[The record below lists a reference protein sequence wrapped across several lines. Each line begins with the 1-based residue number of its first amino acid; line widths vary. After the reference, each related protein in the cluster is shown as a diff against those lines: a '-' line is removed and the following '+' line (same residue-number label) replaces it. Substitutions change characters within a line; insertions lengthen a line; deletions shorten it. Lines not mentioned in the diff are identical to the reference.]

1 MPHGERQ
8 RIAYVD
14 VMKGIGILLVI
25 IGHTVNIQMLR
36 GLIFSFHMPL
46 FFFASGITYQYSAN
60 LEKFLKK
67 LKNGFFKL
75 FFPAFLLY
83 LLRYVILGM
92 RDHNWLDIRQ
102 FLSTLFFASGVEA
115 PLAHTTVQPIG
126 AVWFLV
132 ALFICRWIC
141 DGIHLGIPGRAESLV
156 VCALCLTGVIV
167 GNIRW
172 LPLSLDIAMAAT
184 IFFHA
189 GKMITANDSLKRMH
203 HPSLLMV
210 MNIIGGGCGL
220 MAEFFLTHK
229 YLILA
234 RRQYPAFPLSF
245 LTAFFFLIAVTLG
258 SVKITQ
264 YHFLKRLLSF
274 LGKNSMK
281 LFMIHYFDLLW
292 QPIWEFSF
300 SNGMVNQFISS
311 VLRVGCNLFILLAFA
326 ALTHHCRQKKRCK

>member
-75 FFPAFLLY
+75 FLPAFLLY

-102 FLSTLFFASGVEA
+102 FLSTLFFASGVEV

-172 LPLSLDIAMAAT
+172 LPLSLDIAMTAT

-210 MNIIGGGCGL
+210 MNIIGGGVRINGRILPYAQISYSGEKAIPRIPAELPYSVLFLNCGD
-220 MAEFFLTHK
+220 AWK
-229 YLILA
+229 
-234 RRQYPAFPLSF
+234 RQNHAISF
-245 LTAFFFLIAVTLG
+245 LEKAFKLSWKKFYDAVYD
-258 SVKITQ
+258 S
-264 YHFLKRLLSF
+264 
-274 LGKNSMK
+274 
-281 LFMIHYFDLLW
+281 LF
-292 QPIWEFSF
+292 
-300 SNGMVNQFISS
+300 
-311 VLRVGCNLFILLAFA
+311 
-326 ALTHHCRQKKRCK
+326 